1 MDNNYH
7 QTIGQYLLVYCAC
20 REFISITNQLIVG
33 TEQKEMERVSV
44 MVLLVTGVA
53 NGCGPCIKSECVPP
67 NGCLAGMVT
76 DWCNCCYKCGQRE
89 GEKCDHPNI
98 TANVHEF
105 GRCGEGLICQVRV
118 DLPAGDPEEALCVCQ
133 HTSKL
138 CGSDGVTYENQCQLT
153 EERYRKRNGLK
164 AVSRGPCRFAPKITT
179 LPTDIPIVIGSQA
192 ALYCEAI
199 GWPLPNIEW
208 KKESGNIFNDLP
220 LFFFNLAPKITTLP
234 TDIPIVIG
242 SQAALYCEAIGWPLP
257 NIEWKKESGNIF
269 NDLPGDNTHIAMHT
283 RNGKYEVSSWLQF
296 IQTKSTDVGT
306 YWCRATNDEGE
317 AEASAQLYIL
327 PEFYG

>member
-7 QTIGQYLLVYCAC
+7 QTIGQYLSVYCAC

-33 TEQKEMERVSV
+33 NEQKEMERVSV

-76 DWCNCCYKCGQRE
+76 DGCNCCYKCGQRE

-98 TANVHEF
+98 TANVYEF

-179 LPTDIPIVIGSQA
+179 LPIDIPIVIGSQA

-208 KKESGNIFNDLP
+208 KKESGN
-220 LFFFNLAPKITTLP
+220 
-234 TDIPIVIG
+234 V
-242 SQAALYCEAIGWPLP
+242 
-257 NIEWKKESGNIF
+257 F
-269 NDLPGDNTHIAMHT
+269 NDLPGDNIHIAMHT